1 MWKAEVMEPSI
12 AQATVMVDELI
23 RCGVT
28 DAVLAPGSRSAPF
41 ALQLAAACEQLDIRL
56 HVRIDERVAGFVAL
70 GIGKATGVPAA
81 VITTSGSAV
90 ANLMPAVIE
99 ADHSYVPML
108 LLTADRPPTLR
119 GVGAN
124 QTIDQ
129 VAIFSRFVRDSVD
142 MQVASATPGQVKYWR
157 STVSR
162 AVAISTD
169 SMHPG
174 PVHINVPFAVPLVG
188 ESGDW
193 IESIEGRPDGRPW
206 VADAR
211 LMAGMSTPLDELM
224 SFLDEDTVVP
234 ARGVIVV
241 GDHNDPEA
249 IDLVDELSD
258 SLGWPIIAE
267 PSANIGSA
275 SLILSHG
282 SLLVADSDFREKH
295 VPDFVLTVGNAGLSR
310 AVLMLIESAKF
321 HIAVDP
327 HTQFADPTRTA
338 DLVIAA
344 VPMPPGECEV
354 DPEWLESWQRADV
367 LAAAAL
373 ETVFSKEQLTGMQAA
388 RIVTRLVPEA
398 GTLFLGA
405 SSAVRHVASFALS
418 SVSDAVIMGNR
429 GTSGIDGCLS
439 TAYGIAIAAQA
450 QGDGAVIALLGD
462 QAFLY
467 DSNALLIPQP
477 EKGVNLIAVV
487 LDNDGGGI
495 FSTLEQGRTEYAK
508 YFEQVFGV
516 PLGVDPQAVSA
527 SLNANAVT
535 VSSEEELVEAL
546 NQALERNVNDGIQ
559 VIVASL
565 LSRDQEAL
573 ILGNI
578 ATAVHEAIHGG

>member
-1 MWKAEVMEPSI
+1 MEPSI

-28 DAVLAPGSRSAPF
+28 DVVLAPGSRSAPF
-41 ALQLAAACEQLDIRL
+41 ALQLAAACEHLDIRL

-70 GIGKATGVPAA
+70 GIGKASGVPAA
-81 VITTSGSAV
+81 VITTSGTAV

-108 LLTADRPPTLR
+108 VMTADRPPTLR
-119 GVGAN
+119 GVSAH

-129 VAIFSRFVRDSVD
+129 VNIFSRFVRDSVD

-157 STVSR
+157 STVARS
-162 AVAISTD
+162 VAIATD
-169 SMHPG
+169 SMRPG
-174 PVHINVPFAVPLVG
+174 PVHINVPFAIPLVG

-193 IESIEGRPDGRPW
+193 VESTEGRPDGRPW

-224 SFLDEDTVVP
+224 AFLDEDSVVP

-258 SLGWPIIAE
+258 ALGWPIIAE
-267 PSANIGSA
+267 PSANVGSA

-295 VPDFVLTVGNAGLSR
+295 VPDVVLSVGKVGLSR
-310 AVLMLIESAKF
+310 SVLTLIESAEF

-327 HTQFADPTRTA
+327 HTHFSDPTRSA
-338 DLVIAA
+338 DLVISA
-344 VPMPPGECEV
+344 VPMPPEQCEV
-354 DPEWLESWQRADV
+354 EPEWLEAWQRADV

-373 ETVFSKEQLTGMQAA
+373 ETVFSEEKLTGMQVA
-388 RIVTRLVPEA
+388 RIVTRMVPEA

-439 TAYGIAIAAQA
+439 TAYGTAIAAQA

-467 DSNALLIPQP
+467 DSNALLVP
-477 EKGVNLIAVV
+477 ESERSVNLIVVV

-495 FSTLEQGRTEYAK
+495 FSTLEQGGSEYAK

-516 PLGVDPQAVSA
+516 PLGVDPQAVS
-527 SLNANAVT
+527 SSMNVNAVT
-535 VSSEEELVEAL
+535 VVSEESLVEAL
-546 NQALERNVNDGIQ
+546 HGALENRVTGGVH

-565 LSRDQEAL
+565 VSRDQEAL
-573 ILGNI
+573 ILENI
-578 ATAVHEAIHGG
+578 SKAVHEAIHSA

>member
-1 MWKAEVMEPSI
+1 MEPSI

-28 DAVLAPGSRSAPF
+28 DVVLAPGSRSAPF
-41 ALQLAAACEQLDIRL
+41 ALELAAACEKLDIRL

-81 VITTSGSAV
+81 VITTSGTAV
-90 ANLMPAVIE
+90 ANLLPAVIE
-99 ADHSYVPML
+99 ADHSYVPMI

-129 VAIFSRFVRDSVD
+129 VNIFTRFVRDSVD
-142 MQVASATPGQVKYWR
+142 MQVATLAVGQVKYWR
-157 STVSR
+157 STISR

-174 PVHINVPFAVPLVG
+174 PVHINVPLAIPLVG

-193 IESIEGRPDGRPW
+193 VEDIGGRPDGRPW

-224 SFLDEDTVVP
+224 SFLDEDAAIP

-241 GDHNDPEA
+241 GDHDDPEA

-258 SLGWPIIAE
+258 SMGWPIIAE
-267 PSANIGSA
+267 PSANVGSA

-282 SLLVADSDFREKH
+282 ALLVADSDFREQH
-295 VPDFVLTVGNAGLSR
+295 IPDFVLTVGKIGLSR
-310 AVLMLIESAKF
+310 SVLMLIESAKF

-327 HTQFADPTRTA
+327 HTHFSDPTRSA
-338 DLVIAA
+338 DLVLSA
-344 VPMPPGECEV
+344 VPMPPDVCDVE
-354 DPEWLESWQRADV
+354 PEWLEAWQRADV

-373 ETVFSKEQLTGMQAA
+373 ETVFSKEQLTGMQVA
-388 RIVTRLVPEA
+388 RIVTRMVPEA

-439 TAYGIAIAAQA
+439 TAYGVAIAAQA
-450 QGDGAVIALLGD
+450 QGDGAVIALVGD

-467 DSNALLIPQP
+467 DSNALLVPTA
-477 EKGVNLIAVV
+477 ERSVNLIAVV
-487 LDNDGGGI
+487 LDNNGGGI
-495 FSTLEQGRTEYAK
+495 FSTLEQGGAAYSQF
-508 YFEQVFGV
+508 FEQVFGV
-516 PLGVDPQAVSA
+516 PLDVDPQAIGTAMNVKSE
-527 SLNANAVT
+527 T
-535 VSSEEELVEAL
+535 VSSEDALVEVL
-546 NQALERNVNDGIQ
+546 GRALEHNATGGVQI
-559 VIVASL
+559 IVASL
-565 LSRDQEAL
+565 VSRSHEAS
-573 ILGNI
+573 ILENI
-578 ATAVHEAIHGG
+578 STAVHAAIHGG